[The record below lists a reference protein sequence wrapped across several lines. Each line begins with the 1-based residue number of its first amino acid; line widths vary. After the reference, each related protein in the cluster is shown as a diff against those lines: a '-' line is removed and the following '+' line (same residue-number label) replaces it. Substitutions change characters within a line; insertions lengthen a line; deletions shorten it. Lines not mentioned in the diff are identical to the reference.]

1 MMAQFLDR
9 LTRKYERFQSDND
22 SFDPMGDLV
31 QRYRQYKNSLP
42 VDLAAVATSLTLD
55 SGIEIDP
62 LALKAIQDTNPNFNP
77 DKLGDYSSEEL
88 MGIVNSAKGKYF
100 EYLVVENLN
109 AGETVGDVTLPDG
122 YRAALAGSMNQPGW
136 DLRIMDES
144 GRAAE
149 LLQLKATESS
159 GYIHDTLER
168 YPDIVIMTTNE
179 VAAGLPHNN
188 MVLDSNIGEAE
199 LEKMINGT
207 LTGQNAGVLDEFW
220 NSFNPLI
227 PLLVIAGTQGYQ
239 VAVNKQRIASALEV
253 AKARAARG
261 LIATGVGAVFKAIT
275 DSLVISI
282 PAGLIAGWY
291 FDRGQNIDGLV
302 EAIRNSNKKMLSRSE
317 FYRSLANRGA

>member
-1 MMAQFLDR
+1 MAQYLDR
-9 LTRKYERFQSDND
+9 LIPKYERFRPGND

-42 VDLAAVATSLTLD
+42 IDLAAVATSLTLD
-55 SGIEIDP
+55 SGMEIDP

-122 YRAALAGSMNQPGW
+122 YQAALAGSMNQPGW
-136 DLRIMDES
+136 DLRIMDEN

-149 LLQLKATESS
+149 LLQLKATASS

-168 YPDIVIMTTNE
+168 YPDIVILATDE
-179 VAAGLPHNN
+179 VANGMPHDST
-188 MVLDSNIGEAE
+188 VLDSNISEAE
-199 LEKMINGT
+199 LEKTINGT
-207 LTGQNAGVLDEFW
+207 LAGHQTGFLGEFW
-220 NSFNPLI
+220 DSFNPLI

-239 VAVNKQRIASALEV
+239 VAVNKQRVSSALEV

-261 LIATGVGAVFKAIT
+261 LVAAGVGAVFKAIT
-275 DSLVISI
+275 DSLIISI
-282 PAGLIAGWY
+282 PAGLLAGWY

-317 FYRSLANRGA
+317 FYRNLANRDA